1 MFDSTKAKAEKEKVL
16 RKLLK
21 MWRTS
26 QDMRHKADQLLSKN
40 PGLKNKA
47 APGEQ
52 IKS

>member
-1 MFDSTKAKAEKEKVL
+1 MFNSSKANVEKEKVL

-26 QDMRHKADQLLSKN
+26 QGMQHKADLLLSKN

-47 APGEQ
+47 APGNPM
-52 IKS
+52 KP